1 MEGSPAGTLRTGR
14 RLRRQPG
21 RGHRG
26 GDAVKKTPTFVARCG
41 LVLFAAVLFLV
52 ASPASAAPKKATLGV
67 FLATTL
73 SDGQERFQYA
83 EALAQKLEASLGRPV
98 AARSFGRYEDFSKAV
113 GEGLID
119 FAVVDA
125 WAAVQLGAKAQP
137 VAYAPRSGETQQRW
151 AIISTQKGS
160 VKDLAGKRMAV
171 VKGAGSL
178 DPKFVS
184 HVVLGGDLD
193 AQKHFKLVPVPNVES
208 AVKMLEAKG
217 AEAALVPVAHAPK
230 DLRVLFRS
238 GRVPGAVLVE
248 LKGSGDSLSQSL
260 SAVGA
265 VAPFDAFA
273 AIPGREFE
281 DFRKLVTQGPP
292 RRQPVLADAPELRV
306 ETPALVQSESLGP
319 ALPPFTDDLA
329 VTSEQPDD

>member
-1 MEGSPAGTLRTGR
+1 M
-14 RLRRQPG
+14 
-21 RGHRG
+21 
-26 GDAVKKTPTFVARCG
+26 
-41 LVLFAAVLFLV
+41 FAAVLFLV

-125 WAAVQLGAKAQP
+125 WAAVQLGAKAEP
-137 VAYAPRSGETQQRW
+137 VAYAPRAGETQQRW

-160 VKDLAGKRMAV
+160 VKDLAGKRLAV
-171 VKGAGSL
+171 VKGAGPA

-208 AVKMLEAKG
+208 AVKMLEARG

-238 GRVPGAVLVE
+238 GKVPGAVLVE
-248 LKGSGDSLSQSL
+248 LKGSGNSLSQSL

-265 VAPFDAFA
+265 VAPFDAFT

-292 RRQPVLADAPELRV
+292 RRQPVLADAPDLRV
-306 ETPALVQSESLGP
+306 ETPVLVQSESLGP

>member
-1 MEGSPAGTLRTGR
+1 M
-14 RLRRQPG
+14 
-21 RGHRG
+21 
-26 GDAVKKTPTFVARCG
+26 KTPALVARG
-41 LVLFAAVLFLV
+41 SLLLAAVLFAVSV

-98 AARSFGRYEDFSKAV
+98 GAKSFGRYEDFSKAV
-113 GEGLID
+113 GEGQID
-119 FAVVDA
+119 FAVVDG
-125 WAAVQLGAKAQP
+125 WAAVQLGSKADP
-137 VAYAPRSGETQQRW
+137 VAYAPRAGETQQRW
-151 AIISTQKGS
+151 AIISLQKGT
-160 VKDLAGKRMAV
+160 VKDLAGKRMAL
-171 VKGAGSL
+171 VKGAGSA

-217 AEAALVPVAHAPK
+217 AEAALVPVAHVPK
-230 DLRVLFRS
+230 DMRVLFKS
-238 GRVPGAVLVE
+238 SRVPGAVLVD
-248 LKGSGDSLSQSL
+248 LKGGGDALSQSL
-260 SAVGA
+260 SSVGA

-273 AIPGREFE
+273 RIQGREFE

-292 RRQPVLADAPELRV
+292 RRQPVLADSPDLRV
-306 ETPALVQSESLGP
+306 ETPVLVQSESLGP
-319 ALPPFTDDLA
+319 ALPPFVDDLA
-329 VTSEQPDD
+329 VSAEQPDD

>member
-1 MEGSPAGTLRTGR
+1 ML
-14 RLRRQPG
+14 
-21 RGHRG
+21 
-26 GDAVKKTPTFVARCG
+26 
-41 LVLFAAVLFLV
+41 AAVLFLS

-83 EALAQKLEASLGRPV
+83 ESLAQKLESGLGRPV

-137 VAYAPRSGETQQRW
+137 VAYAPRAGETQQRW

-160 VKDLAGKRMAV
+160 VKDLAGKRMAL
-171 VKGAGSL
+171 VKGAGPA

-208 AVKMLEAKG
+208 AVKMLEARG

-248 LKGSGDSLSQSL
+248 LKGAGDTLSQSL

-265 VAPFDAFA
+265 VAPFDAFT

-281 DFRKLVTQGPP
+281 DFRRLVTQGPP
-292 RRQPVLADAPELRV
+292 RRQPVFADTPDLRV
-306 ETPALVQSESLGP
+306 ETPVLVQSESLGP
-319 ALPPFTDDLA
+319 ALPPFTEDLA
-329 VTSEQPDD
+329 VSSEQPDD